1 MLTQILPFLFMIYSI
16 KILFQLLPIILNL
29 ILAIITRVKILI
41 LCTTITIHNFK
52 INYIMTYNKIHKAIL
67 MMKINSTL
75 NNNKIPN
82 N

>member
-41 LCTTITIHNFK
+41 LCTTIKIYNFK